1 MTKIDDVLKNEI
13 IFRSPVLREIERSFD
28 SQIFWGVRN
37 KKKKKF
43 LSCSVCKKKSTAPP
57 ATPSFSYS
65 SSPPP
70 FILSFFY
77 FGQSSWEEA
86 TAEEEDK
93 KGRRKRGFFIWVPRS
108 ASLTQIKSVILYCL
122 VDIPTATPGLLK
134 HCCYTTVVTLIKP
147 EWRSRFIT
155 VASKFWSSDDEDL
168 C

>member
-37 KKKKKF
+37 KKKKSFFHALCAKRKVLLLLPHRLSLILLLPLPLFF
-43 LSCSVCKKKSTAPP
+43 L
-57 ATPSFSYS
+57 
-65 SSPPP
+65 
-70 FILSFFY
+70 FFY